1 MLNLIDGD
9 LYQWDTG
16 RTVSVQRGLD
26 YKVTE
31 VHFTTTAMSFAYVV
45 KTYDE
50 DGSTYC
56 QIPNVILQQYQDIY
70 CYEVKE
76 NRNGEESVSLTVF
89 SIQKRNKP
97 EDYIYTEQDKIAI
110 SDLLDKVDA
119 VAELVED
126 ANNTVNAAKQEA
138 EEAKTAAKE
147 AKAAAEECKAL
158 LESERAKLKP
168 YDIREG
174 VTVLG
179 ITGTMSRYNEPTVQ
193 TKTVTPSSVEQTI
206 TPDANYDYLSEVI
219 VEKIPYSEN
228 TSSTGATTII
238 VG

>member
-16 RTVSVQRGLD
+16 RTVSVQKGLN
-26 YKVTE
+26 YKVSE
-31 VHFTTTAMSFAYVV
+31 VHFTTTAMNSAYVV
-45 KTYDE
+45 NTYEE

-56 QIPNVILQQYQDIY
+56 QIPDVILQQYQDIY
-70 CYEVKE
+70 CYEVKK
-76 NRNGEESVSLTVF
+76 NRNGEESVSVTVF

-97 EDYIYTEQDKIAI
+97 EDYVYTEQDKVAI
-110 SDLLDKVDA
+110 SDLLDKVDG
-119 VAELVED
+119 VMELIEE
-126 ANNTVNAAKQEA
+126 ANNTVNTAKLEAAA
-138 EEAKTAAKE
+138 AKTAAEE
-147 AKAAAEECKAL
+147 AKAAAEECRAL

-179 ITGTMSRYNEPTVQ
+179 ITGTMSRYNEPTAQ
-193 TKTVTPSSVEQTI
+193 TKTVTPSSVVQTI
-206 TPDANYDYLSEVI
+206 TPDSNYDYLSEVI

-228 TSSTGATTII
+228 TSSTGATTIV